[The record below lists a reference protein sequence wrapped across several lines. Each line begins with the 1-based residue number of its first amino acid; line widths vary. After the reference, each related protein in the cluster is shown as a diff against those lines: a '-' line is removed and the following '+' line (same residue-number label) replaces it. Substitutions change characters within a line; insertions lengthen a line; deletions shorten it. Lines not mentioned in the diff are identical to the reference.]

1 MTRITTG
8 ARRAAGSESI
18 LSPLREH
25 VLAENLA
32 RELIKGL
39 ISYNLPLPN
48 CAFFLPARN
57 LATVSVLVSSAAG
70 TAAVM
75 KAARGVT
82 PGGFFLDVTVGHSA
96 PARLA
101 WDQQMRPLARQPFKA
116 RTTEELMA
124 LLSAVA
130 TAILAAIIVSM
141 LYFGRDIFVP
151 VALAILLSFVLA
163 PLVGLLQ
170 RIRVARGFA
179 VVSVVILAFSLIFT
193 IGSLLATQ
201 LTQLAGELPRYQS
214 TISEKIQS
222 FRDTKAGRG
231 TLERASDMLKDLSKE
246 LDKPKDAASEH
257 APRSTIAPK
266 APGPLTPVPVEVRQP
281 DPGALESLRTLISPL
296 VHPLAT
302 TGIIIIFVI
311 FILLQRE
318 DLRNRLIRL
327 AGSSDLQRTT
337 AALDDAA
344 SRLSRLFLTQ
354 LILNGAFG
362 LVIGSGLWLIGIPS
376 AILWGIL
383 AAALRFVPYIGAVIA
398 AAFPL
403 ALAVAVDPGWSMLL
417 WTLALFFVVEPVLG
431 HVIEPMVYGHST
443 GLSPVAVVASAT
455 FWTALWGPIGLVLAT
470 PLTVCLVVLGR
481 HVERL
486 EFLDVMFGDRPAL
499 SPPEIFYQRM
509 LAGDPTEAAEKAE
522 EFLKERSLTSY
533 YDEVALKGL
542 QLAQAD
548 AERGALE
555 QERLTKIRDAVSEF
569 AADLSDQDKPLGKG
583 NPTTD
588 AEASSAVESVEES
601 ATNED
606 LPILRREMLPPE
618 WQAGYPIVCIAGRSL
633 IDEAAAIMLAQLST
647 AHGMAA
653 RVEGAAALSTTNIF
667 RLDPVGIMIVCLVYL
682 DANAPA
688 HMRYSVRRL
697 RRKLPKATIILG
709 CWVKDVAPA
718 ALESLRESAK
728 ADLVAAS
735 LGEAV
740 KLCIAAA
747 VAATDQ
753 GHAIANEEKSKPDAA

>member
-1 MTRITTG
+1 M
-8 ARRAAGSESI
+8 
-18 LSPLREH
+18 
-25 VLAENLA
+25 
-32 RELIKGL
+32 
-39 ISYNLPLPN
+39 
-48 CAFFLPARN
+48 
-57 LATVSVLVSSAAG
+57 
-70 TAAVM
+70 
-75 KAARGVT
+75 
-82 PGGFFLDVTVGHSA
+82 
-96 PARLA
+96 
-101 WDQQMRPLARQPFKA
+101 
-116 RTTEELMA
+116 
-124 LLSAVA
+124 
-130 TAILAAIIVSM
+130 
-141 LYFGRDIFVP
+141 
-151 VALAILLSFVLA
+151 
-163 PLVGLLQ
+163 
-170 RIRVARGFA
+170 
-179 VVSVVILAFSLIFT
+179 
-193 IGSLLATQ
+193 
-201 LTQLAGELPRYQS
+201 
-214 TISEKIQS
+214 
-222 FRDTKAGRG
+222 
-231 TLERASDMLKDLSKE
+231 
-246 LDKPKDAASEH
+246 
-257 APRSTIAPK
+257 
-266 APGPLTPVPVEVRQP
+266 
-281 DPGALESLRTLISPL
+281 ISPL

-362 LVIGSGLWLIGIPS
+362 VVIGIGLWFIGIPS

-403 ALAVAVDPGWSMLL
+403 ALAVAIDPGWSMLL
-417 WTLALFFVVEPVLG
+417 WTLALFLVVEPVVG

-522 EFLKERSLTSY
+522 EFLKERSLASY

-548 AERGALE
+548 AERGALD

-569 AADLSDQDKPLGKG
+569 VSDFSDQDDRPPAKVNL
-583 NPTTD
+583 TTD
-588 AEASSAVESVEES
+588 AEASSAVESVAENAANEHLPVLGKES
-601 ATNED
+601 
-606 LPILRREMLPPE
+606 LSPE
-618 WQAGYPIVCIAGRSL
+618 WQGEHPVLCVAGRSL
-633 IDEAAAIMLAQLST
+633 IDEAAAIMMAQLST
-647 AHGMAA
+647 AHGLAA
-653 RVEGAAALSTTNIF
+653 RVEGAEALSMTNVF
-667 RLDPVGIMIVCLVYL
+667 RLETTGVAIVCLVYL
-682 DANAPA
+682 DASGPA

-709 CWVKDVAPA
+709 CWIKEIDPA
-718 ALESLRESAK
+718 GLELLREGAK

-740 KLCIAAA
+740 KLCIEAAGVKNQCQDTSRQETSTT
-747 VAATDQ
+747 VAA
-753 GHAIANEEKSKPDAA
+753 

>member
-1 MTRITTG
+1 
-8 ARRAAGSESI
+8 
-18 LSPLREH
+18 
-25 VLAENLA
+25 
-32 RELIKGL
+32 
-39 ISYNLPLPN
+39 
-48 CAFFLPARN
+48 
-57 LATVSVLVSSAAG
+57 
-70 TAAVM
+70 
-75 KAARGVT
+75 
-82 PGGFFLDVTVGHSA
+82 
-96 PARLA
+96 
-101 WDQQMRPLARQPFKA
+101 
-116 RTTEELMA
+116 
-124 LLSAVA
+124 
-130 TAILAAIIVSM
+130 
-141 LYFGRDIFVP
+141 
-151 VALAILLSFVLA
+151 
-163 PLVGLLQ
+163 
-170 RIRVARGFA
+170 
-179 VVSVVILAFSLIFT
+179 VSVVILAFSLIFAM
-193 IGSLLATQ
+193 GSLLATQ
-201 LTQLAGELPRYQS
+201 LTQLAGDLPRYQS

-246 LDKPKDAASEH
+246 LDKPKDAVSAR
-257 APRSTIAPK
+257 APGSVVSPI
-266 APGPLTPVPVEVRQP
+266 APGPPAPVPVEVRQP

-354 LILNGAFG
+354 LTLNGAFG
-362 LVIGSGLWLIGIPS
+362 VVIGTGLWFIGIPS

-383 AAALRFVPYIGAVIA
+383 AAALRFVPYVGAVIA

-417 WTLALFFVVEPVLG
+417 WTIALFIVVEPVVG

-522 EFLKERSLTSY
+522 EFLKERSLASY

-548 AERGALE
+548 AERGALD
-555 QERLTKIRDAVSEF
+555 QERLVKIRDAVSEF
-569 AADLSDQDKPLGKG
+569 ASDLSDQDDRPPAKSHS
-583 NPTTD
+583 TTD
-588 AEASSAVESVEES
+588 AEASSAIESVAEN
-601 ATNED
+601 AANEN
-606 LPILRREMLPPE
+606 LPILSKESLPLE
-618 WQAGYPIVCIAGRSL
+618 WQGEHPVLCVAGRSL
-633 IDEAAAIMLAQLST
+633 IDEAAAIILAQLST
-647 AHGMAA
+647 AHGLAA
-653 RVEGAAALSTTNIF
+653 RVEGAAALSTTNVF
-667 RLDPVGIMIVCLVYL
+667 RLDTTGVAIVCLVYL
-682 DANAPA
+682 DASGPA

-709 CWVKDVAPA
+709 CWVKDIDPA
-718 ALESLRESAK
+718 ALELLREGAK

-735 LGEAV
+735 VGEAV
-740 KLCIAAA
+740 KLCIEATGVKDQRQEAARQETTATAAA
-747 VAATDQ
+747 
-753 GHAIANEEKSKPDAA
+753 